1 LARQEGLLGKGIN
14 IFWMNYMMQRR
25 LAFSED
31 SAIEAIQSLQN
42 PSNVLPHQPFITA
55 ALLNGQI
62 KALINLLLKEYI
74 GDFFGGLEWR
84 LRNSRTSW
92 AICFCANI
100 ILCML
105 VEQVQI
111 AIDAIVVDKISSSRD
126 AADTR
131 KGRIESCQALEELP
145 MKYSWT
151 LYSGI
156 QRKYNRIKYG
166 CLAENNSAQ
175 NDGEAGLVNNF
186 RKLISDHGIGF
197 PKISAS

>member
-1 LARQEGLLGKGIN
+1 
-14 IFWMNYMMQRR
+14 MMHRSF
-25 LAFSED
+25 AFTED

-55 ALLNGQI
+55 ALLNRQI
-62 KALINLLLKEYI
+62 KAVIYLILKEYI
-74 GDFFGGLEWR
+74 GDLFGRLEWG

-111 AIDAIVVDKISSSRD
+111 AIDAIVACKISSGRD

-131 KGRIESCQALEELP
+131 KGGIESCQALEELP
-145 MKYSWT
+145 MKYSWI
-151 LYSGI
+151 LFYSI
-156 QRKYNRIKYG
+156 QRKYNPIKEG
-166 CLAENNSAQ
+166 CLAEIIRARAMEKRNW
-175 NDGEAGLVNNF
+175 
-186 RKLISDHGIGF
+186 
-197 PKISAS
+197 

>member
-1 LARQEGLLGKGIN
+1 
-14 IFWMNYMMQRR
+14 MNYMMQRSI
-25 LAFSED
+25 AFTED

-55 ALLNGQI
+55 TLLNRQI
-62 KALINLLLKEYI
+62 KALINLLLEEYI
-74 GDFFGGLEWR
+74 GDLFRGLERR

-100 ILCML
+100 ILCMH

-111 AIDAIVVDKISSSRD
+111 AIDAIVVDKISSGRD

-131 KGRIESCQALEELP
+131 KDGIESCQALEELP

-151 LYSGI
+151 LFYGI
-156 QRKYNRIKYG
+156 QRKYNPIKYG
-166 CLAENNSAQ
+166 CLPENNSAQ
-175 NDGEAGLVNNF
+175 NDGERELVNSF
-186 RKLISDHGIGF
+186 RKLISDHGISF
-197 PKISAS
+197 PKLSTS